1 MSVEVSFEQD
11 GGHGLVA
18 TGTSLWEAAK
28 RLGVQLRADC
38 NGRGECD
45 ACAVEITAGAELL
58 SPVNEREQ
66 KILGAE
72 RLRSAQRLACQ
83 ATLDRSG
90 AVSACAAT
98 VLRDADKQRES
109 AKAFR
114 ELTTGKQVSALI
126 ELQAVAITE
135 AVNTLRGKSNALIE
149 KFLNLKSQPASA
161 TKDAGN
167 ASEGSTNG
175 ERQQTQQEP
184 QEADR
189 KD

>member
-1 MSVEVSFEQD
+1 MSVEISFEQD

-28 RLGVQLRADC
+28 RLGIQLRADC

-45 ACAVEITAGAELL
+45 ACAVLITSGAHLL
-58 SPVNEREQ
+58 SPANERER
-66 KILGAE
+66 KMLGDE
-72 RLRSAQRLACQ
+72 RLIIAQRLACQ

-98 VLRDADKQRES
+98 ILPEADKQNEPG
-109 AKAFR
+109 KAFR

-149 KFLNLKSQPASA
+149 KFLNLKSQPANA

-175 ERQQTQQEP
+175 ERQATQEET